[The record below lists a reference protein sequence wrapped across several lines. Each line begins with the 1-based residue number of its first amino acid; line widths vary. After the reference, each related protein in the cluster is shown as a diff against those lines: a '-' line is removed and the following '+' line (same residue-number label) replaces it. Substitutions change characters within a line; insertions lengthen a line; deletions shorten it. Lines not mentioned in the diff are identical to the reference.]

1 MREIWRQAAHG
12 WCGALLSSG
21 AQVFSFCFAMLHE
34 CLLSSKLPHSP
45 RELLELQASRP
56 HSGQE
61 GESGKSKRHVPTQS
75 VPLESF
81 PLNNFLL
88 CLAGHYY
95 LREAGKCSFYLGTL
109 LVRKKERI
117 GVVDTTR
124 SACHLMASQP
134 VGGKARSWGPLHLVS
149 LPPVPGLLESCM
161 GRVRVKHCRMKH

>member
-1 MREIWRQAAHG
+1 MFFSHVREIWRQPTVG
-12 WCGALLSSG
+12 VGALLSSG
-21 AQVFSFCFAMLHE
+21 AQVFSFCFAMLRE

-45 RELLELQASRP
+45 RELLELQASCP

-61 GESGKSKRHVPTQS
+61 GENGKSKRHVPTQS

-95 LREAGKCSFYLGTL
+95 LREAGKCSFYLGVL

-117 GVVDTTR
+117 GIVGTTR
-124 SACHLMASQP
+124 SVCHSH
-134 VGGKARSWGPLHLVS
+134 GSTTCGW
-149 LPPVPGLLESCM
+149 
-161 GRVRVKHCRMKH
+161 